1 MASAA
6 QQAAITTRHKYE
18 QRCPDCGSSDFVDDF
33 SAGDLI
39 CRVRQLKCCS
49 ALNPGRCK
57 TLRCNGLVLA
67 QQSSW
72 VQDVPRRTT
81 FNLVISFP
89 C

>member
-39 CRVRQLKCCS
+39 CRVRAAQVLQRPKPWAVQNPEMQWPGPCPAEQLG
-49 ALNPGRCK
+49 ARC
-57 TLRCNGLVLA
+57 
-67 QQSSW
+67 
-72 VQDVPRRTT
+72 P
-81 FNLVISFP
+81 
-89 C
+89 